1 MTTNLGGLLPTT
13 ALAPYTTSFSLLAA
27 PAQNLQQFPQSVS
40 NAPGQ
45 TVDYFF
51 NVLSVL
57 LNLSQEIQNSSTGS
71 VNTFATEAVGILTAI
86 IDNVQTAFAK
96 EYQWSSP
103 ILPYKGWAAN
113 NCVQS
118 ATNPLNVSGIA
129 STLTGATDSSGSVAA
144 LTYILYYYLYAFNTE
159 VKNLSI
165 QINQYTYAH
174 LVTNTPPFSYN
185 GSPVQSVAEWINYLF
200 SQLIVQMP
208 TSFFD
213 ATQSAFPLIEAS
225 IFNNVLTATVET
237 LEHIPLYFL
246 TYPQGPSTSN
256 SSTYTTLTAEVS
268 NILLIIF
275 IGLLYNTFSAI
286 TPALSKV
293 DMLYDPK
300 THEYIFDTAAS
311 SIAAAFS
318 AFASLA
324 GPVNQTVTQTGANP
338 GQNALTTKQFSY
350 AITYTQKS
358 SRTSSVDVNRI
369 DGSLVPTLT
378 RVLQLWNVVVAL
390 ANEVLSPG
398 SPTYNSEYINAV
410 TALTTPAA
418 NTAVADNIQ
427 AAIDSFAAKGQL
439 NIHYSRWS
447 QNLTNI

>member
-71 VNTFATEAVGILTAI
+71 LNTFATDAVGILTAI
-86 IDNVQTAFAK
+86 IDNVQAAFAK

-118 ATNPLNVSGIA
+118 ATNPLNVSGIS
-129 STLTGATDSSGSVAA
+129 STLTSAATDSVAF
-144 LTYILYYYLYAFNTE
+144 LSYILYYYLYAFNTE

-165 QINQYTYAH
+165 QINQHTYAY
-174 LVTNTPPFSYN
+174 LVNNTPSFSYN
-185 GSPVQSVAEWINYLF
+185 GSGNESVAYWVNYLTEGLATILATPP
-200 SQLIVQMP
+200 SA
-208 TSFFD
+208 FFNSD
-213 ATQSAFPLIEAS
+213 QPFPLIATS
-225 IFNNVLTATVET
+225 VFANVLTATVET

-246 TYPQGPSTSN
+246 TYPQGTTSSS
-256 SSTYTTLTAEVS
+256 SSTYSMLKAEAS

-293 DMLYDPK
+293 DTLYDPK

-378 RVLQLWNVVVAL
+378 RVLQLWNAVVAL

-398 SPTYNSEYINAV
+398 SPTYNSDYITAV
-410 TALTTPAA
+410 TALTTDTTVAPA
-418 NTAVADNIQ
+418 IQ